1 MIELKLDLS
10 AVKRMGDRLEGV
22 YAKDMPFLCAY
33 ALTKTMQGVQLAER
47 EVMGS
52 VFDRPTPY
60 TQRSLAVIPATKE
73 RLATQLHVREG
84 GGTPA
89 WKFLDPEIEGGAR
102 RKKSFELRLERAG
115 ILKPGEYV
123 VPGAGIALDAYGNI
137 RGGTIERIL
146 SQLGA
151 AEQWAGYQANMTTRS
166 RKRALRKA
174 GGRYFVLRGTK
185 APDGVYFR
193 SGGKIVPVLIFVP
206 RPHYRPRYPYYSTA
220 EKIFGRAFA
229 ANFHDGWRR
238 YVAPK
243 LKLR

>member
-10 AVKRMGDRLEGV
+10 AVRDMGEALEGV

-33 ALTKTMQGVQLAER
+33 ALTKTMQGIQLAER
-47 EVMGS
+47 SVMGS

-60 TQRSLAVIPATKE
+60 ALRSLAVIPATKE
-73 RLATQLHVREG
+73 NLSATLYVRES

-89 WKFLDPEIEGGAR
+89 WKFLNPEIEGGSR

-115 ILKPGEYV
+115 ILKPNEYV
-123 VPGAGIALDAYGNI
+123 VPGGGVDLDAYGNI

-151 AEQWAGYQANMTTRS
+151 AEQWAGYQANMTSRS

-185 APDGVYFR
+185 APNGVYFR

-206 RPHYRPRYPYYSTA
+206 RPNYKPRFPYYTTA
-220 EKIFGRAFA
+220 DRVVGGAFA
-229 ANFHDGWRR
+229 ANFRDGWQR
-238 YVAPK
+238 YVLPK
-243 LKLR
+243 LKKR